1 MLKSRL
7 NLTYFM
13 CKKDDLI
20 LTHFW
25 CKGSMSSL
33 QAARGISAP
42 KPWKG
47 ITEMIPYSL
56 YSGWHKHTRHRV
68 IPTTVRFMQRAARS
82 SFISITFFQMTT
94 WTNRIKVTVL
104 ANKIIIIKQPKYIL
118 KSQTFTIV
126 KLVYLLKKKRL
137 IKSESIAKSKPAV
150 KYKVAVSRPCCTL
163 KLWIILPHNSSENVL
178 DCASHTVRHDKARH
192 HSIG

>member
-1 MLKSRL
+1 MWKSSVPWLLLVALGFIFNFYMQMYFLSTTSESESEKSETQKLKSRL

-56 YSGWHKHTRHRV
+56 YSGWHKHTKHKV

-118 KSQTFTIV
+118 KSQTFRIV

-137 IKSESIAKSKPAV
+137 IKSESIIT
-150 KYKVAVSRPCCTL
+150 KVQIQHL
-163 KLWIILPHNSSENVL
+163 
-178 DCASHTVRHDKARH
+178 
-192 HSIG
+192 

>member
-1 MLKSRL
+1 MCNKCLNCALISSISFYIQLLQTNAFFVNHLWIRVRQELKSRL

-13 CKKDDLI
+13 CKKDDFI

-47 ITEMIPYSL
+47 STEMIPYSL
-56 YSGWHKHTRHRV
+56 YSGWHKHTRHTV
-68 IPTTVRFMQRAARS
+68 IPTIVRLMQRAARS

-94 WTNRIKVTVL
+94 WTNRINVTVL

-137 IKSESIAKSKPAV
+137 I
-150 KYKVAVSRPCCTL
+150 
-163 KLWIILPHNSSENVL
+163 NS
-178 DCASHTVRHDKARH
+178 
-192 HSIG
+192 